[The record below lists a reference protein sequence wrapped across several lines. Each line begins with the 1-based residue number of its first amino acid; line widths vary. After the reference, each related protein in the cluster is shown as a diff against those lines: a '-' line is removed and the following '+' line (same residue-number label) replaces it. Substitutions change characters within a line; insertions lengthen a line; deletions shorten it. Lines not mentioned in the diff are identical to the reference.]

1 MRGSSLSSMSSCGAT
16 LVDINPSHTFRV
28 LTRAAEAIL
37 EAVGEDPS
45 REGLQQTPERVAR
58 ALGDLT
64 RGYHD
69 NPNQWWRTFD
79 AEGADQMV
87 CQWDIPLY
95 SLCEHHLLPFVGYAH
110 IGYIPREV
118 ICGLS
123 KFKRVVD
130 LYARRLQVQERLTR
144 QIAEFLESMLSPRGV
159 MVVVEAEHLCMTIRG
174 VQTPGTLTTTSAVTG
189 DFLDP
194 REGSRE
200 EFFNLMKARRSR

>member
-1 MRGSSLSSMSSCGAT
+1 MAI
-16 LVDINPSHTFRV
+16 DPSYTRRV
-28 LTRAAEAIL
+28 LVNAAEAIL
-37 EAVGEDPS
+37 QAVGDDPS
-45 REGLQQTPERVAR
+45 REGLRETPARVAR
-58 ALGDLT
+58 SYQDLT

-69 NPNQWWRTFD
+69 DWSKWWKTFD

-110 IGYIPREV
+110 IGYIPKQY

-144 QIAEFLESMLSPRGV
+144 QIAEFLEETLQPRGV
-159 MVVVEAEHLCMTIRG
+159 IVVVEAEHLCMTIRG

-189 DFLDP
+189 DFMDP
-194 REGSRE
+194 AEGSRE
-200 EFFNLMKARRSR
+200 EFLRLMGARRSR